1 MQLKK
6 AKITI
11 TTESIGNL
19 TGKNC
24 PENSDKERK
33 RARERKRPNISEV
46 KQNMIATKFKIKLM
60 S

>member
-33 RARERKRPNISEV
+33 RTRKKKMPNLSEV
-46 KQNMIATKFKIKLM
+46 
-60 S
+60 